1 MKGLEILQKY
11 PHSADVVRKWL
22 FDRMV
27 ESMQDDSVPE
37 DFKQS
42 MMNEAVTNV
51 RLAVFIDT
59 NPRMLFDVFDENDII
74 IYFMIFSSPEGVRF
88 SAAIHTGNDEVKPN
102 PIGKQ
107 CNTRKEAELFA
118 IEAAFEI
125 LENKLTPAPEQIEVK
140 GEEIIKE

>member
-22 FDRMV
+22 FDKMM

-37 DFKQS
+37 DFKQA

-59 NPRMLFDVFDENDII
+59 NPRILFDVFDENDVII
-74 IYFMIFSSPEGVRF
+74 IIKYHDNFGFTWAVEEADDQSF
-88 SAAIHTGNDEVKPN
+88 YK
-102 PIGKQ
+102 
-107 CNTRKEAELFA
+107 TRKEAELFA
-118 IEAAFEI
+118 IEVAFDI

>member
-37 DFKQS
+37 DFKEA

-74 IYFMIFSSPEGVRF
+74 IIIKYHDNFGFTWAVEEADDQSF
-88 SAAIHTGNDEVKPN
+88 YK
-102 PIGKQ
+102 
-107 CNTRKEAELFA
+107 TRKEAELFA
-118 IEAAFEI
+118 IEVAFEI
-125 LENKLTPAPEQIEVK
+125 LENKLTPAPEQIEVT

>member
-22 FDRMV
+22 FDKMM

-37 DFKQS
+37 DFKQA
-42 MMNEAVTNV
+42 MMNEAVTNE

-74 IYFMIFSSPEGVRF
+74 IIIKYHDNFGFTWAVEEADDQSF
-88 SAAIHTGNDEVKPN
+88 YK
-102 PIGKQ
+102 
-107 CNTRKEAELFA
+107 TRKEAELFA
-118 IEAAFEI
+118 IEVAFEI
-125 LENKLTPAPEQIEVK
+125 LENKLTPAAEQIEVT

>member
-22 FDRMV
+22 FNRMV

-37 DFKQS
+37 DFKQA
-42 MMNEAVTNV
+42 MMNEAVTNE

-59 NPRMLFDVFDENDII
+59 NPRMLFDVFDENNIVI
-74 IYFMIFSSPEGVRF
+74 ETLVYPSGEFTTKI
-88 SAAIHTGNDEVKPN
+88 GNHATTNSWK
-102 PIGKQ
+102 
-107 CNTRKEAELFA
+107 TRKESEVFA

-125 LENKLTPAPEQIEVK
+125 LENKLTPAPEQIEVT